1 MRNSEF
7 FTDISTPKT
16 SSSFGSGSYCIGKN
30 LNQLGVIQAYS
41 PLPQEVT
48 PHFPRLNPN
57 QDCEMLHKLPKKR
70 RPAGNEGSKSKA
82 AIEEMKGAFV
92 TQA

>member
-1 MRNSEF
+1 
-7 FTDISTPKT
+7 
-16 SSSFGSGSYCIGKN
+16 
-30 LNQLGVIQAYS
+30 
-41 PLPQEVT
+41 
-48 PHFPRLNPN
+48 
-57 QDCEMLHKLPKKR
+57 MLHKLPKKR